1 MHTDGIVPAWRGSA
15 AHVDPDRPQGA
26 ASRSAASE
34 VDETRRVLAVRLDG
48 LGDVLLA
55 GPAIRALAAGSDRLT
70 LLTSPAGAGAAAL
83 LPGVDEVLV
92 YAAPWIEADAA
103 PLDLG
108 KLRFLQ
114 QELNLHEFT
123 EAVLLTSFHQSPLP
137 MALLLRI
144 AGVPR
149 ISAISVDYP
158 GSLLDVRHQV
168 DDDIPE
174 AERAL
179 SLARA
184 AGFELPKSDDGR
196 LAVLRPLPVVQGMVP
211 PSEYVVVHPGCRA
224 PARTWPVERWAEAV
238 QALTAAGHAVVV
250 TGSEDERE
258 LTAEVAGADA
268 IDLGGRTDLAQL
280 AAILRGASVVVAPN
294 IGPAH
299 LAAAVGTPVVS
310 LFAPVV
316 PAVRWA
322 PYGVPTVLLGDQH
335 AACAESGAR
344 QCPIPGHPCLN
355 TVTALDLVEAV
366 EKLLPNRCA
375 TEVAGV
381 AQ

>member
-1 MHTDGIVPAWRGSA
+1 MHTDGIVPAWPGPT

-26 ASRSAASE
+26 ASNAAGA

-48 LGDVLLA
+48 LGGVLLA
-55 GPAIRALAAGSDRLT
+55 GPAIRAVAAGSDRLT
-70 LLTSPAGAGAAAL
+70 LLTSPAGVDAAAL

-114 QELNLHEFT
+114 QELSLHEFT
-123 EAVLLTSFHQSPLP
+123 EAVLFTSVHQSPLP
-137 MALLLRI
+137 MSLLLRI

-158 GSLLDVRHQV
+158 GSLLDVCHQV

-184 AGFELPKSDDGR
+184 AGFELPDGDDGR
-196 LAVLRPLPVVQGMVP
+196 LAVLRPLPVVQGMAP
-211 PSEYVVVHPGCRA
+211 PSEYVVVHPGCTA
-224 PARTWPVERWAEAV
+224 PARTWSAARWAEAV
-238 QALTAAGHAVVV
+238 RALAAAGHAVVV
-250 TGSEDERE
+250 TGSDDERE
-258 LTAEVAGADA
+258 LTAEVAGTNA

-294 IGPAH
+294 TGPAH

-316 PAVRWA
+316 QAMRWA

-335 AACAESGAR
+335 AACAGSRAR
-344 QCPIPGHPCLN
+344 QCPIPGHPRLN
-355 TVTALDLVEAV
+355 SVTALDLVEAV
-366 EKLLPNRCA
+366 EKLLPNCCA
-375 TEVAGV
+375 AEVAGA